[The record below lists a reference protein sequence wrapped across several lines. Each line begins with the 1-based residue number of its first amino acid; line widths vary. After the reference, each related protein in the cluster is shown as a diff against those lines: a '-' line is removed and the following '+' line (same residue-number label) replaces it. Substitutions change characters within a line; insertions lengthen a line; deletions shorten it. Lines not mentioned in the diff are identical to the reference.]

1 MQKCCKAAGVKARSA
16 YGLRHTFG
24 TLLGACKTNQAV
36 IAQLMGH
43 TSITTTTRYMA
54 NNTEAHQDAVNALE
68 KNLESILSLAP
79 SDAETPLKLSPEL
92 SPTNNGALNNET
104 GNNHK

>member
-1 MQKCCKAAGVKARSA
+1 MKNKST

-68 KNLESILSLAP
+68 KSVESILSNG
-79 SDAETPLKLSPEL
+79 SQDAETPQKLSPKL
-92 SPTNNGALNNET
+92 SPTNNGDLNNEE